1 MSHGSKA
8 IPGSETRAGGPA
20 TGGNYPESKHR
31 ERQHQPVHW
40 VSLLKH
46 VKLGFQNIVDCLE
59 EQFNQKALK
68 MYNNLQQV
76 LILASNG
83 NDYEDNLKEILEF
96 YNNEKSHDFNEDCLR
111 THLRIFSTNFPKKY
125 CANFEDISKHFKA
138 MAPSSRK
145 MISEVSKIFELI
157 LVLPATNATS
167 ERTFSKLKL
176 LKTYL

>member
-1 MSHGSKA
+1 
-8 IPGSETRAGGPA
+8 
-20 TGGNYPESKHR
+20 
-31 ERQHQPVHW
+31 
-40 VSLLKH
+40 
-46 VKLGFQNIVDCLE
+46 
-59 EQFNQKALK
+59 

-76 LILASNG
+76 LILAANG
-83 NDYEDNLKEILEF
+83 NDYEDNLKKILEF

-125 CANFEDISKHFKA
+125 CANFEDILMHFKA

-176 LKTYL
+176 LKTYLRATMTQKRLNHLMICSIYPEHLDDIDIEDLSKQFVLRNAKRETMFQIPK